1 MKSTS
6 LWSIPRFQLKSKKV
20 SVCITTN
27 NLCFYTNSLNNTE
40 ICSWRSLFS
49 PLSFAY
55 WINKAH
61 TEVRPPVCFSSP
73 IPLESKQ
80 SCLILG
86 HHLNPTSP
94 SWLILHT
101 LLLLLLL
108 PTPPPLYLHFPPTDS
123 ATTIRAWD
131 LRSMVLWA
139 LLLKIEVLGV
149 LEWWGFGGFGSKWWN
164 GVSPVE
170 FLEALIGFSCGV
182 WTTQICESCSQLRI
196 GGCTLLQMSL
206 NSSFFSSEKHLSEI
220 FYSLLPC
227 WYFQIFHFSL

>member
-1 MKSTS
+1 MKSTP

-94 SWLILHT
+94 SCLILHT
-101 LLLLLLL
+101 LLLLL
-108 PTPPPLYLHFPPTDS
+108 PTPPLLYLHFLWIQLQPFELGTWGP
-123 ATTIRAWD
+123 WFCELYCWK
-131 LRSMVLWA
+131 LRFWKCLSG
-139 LLLKIEVLGV
+139 GV
-149 LEWWGFGGFGSKWWN
+149 LEVLA
-164 GVSPVE
+164 VSDEMVWAQLS
-170 FLEALIGFSCGV
+170 FLKL
-182 WTTQICESCSQLRI
+182 W
-196 GGCTLLQMSL
+196 
-206 NSSFFSSEKHLSEI
+206 
-220 FYSLLPC
+220 
-227 WYFQIFHFSL
+227 